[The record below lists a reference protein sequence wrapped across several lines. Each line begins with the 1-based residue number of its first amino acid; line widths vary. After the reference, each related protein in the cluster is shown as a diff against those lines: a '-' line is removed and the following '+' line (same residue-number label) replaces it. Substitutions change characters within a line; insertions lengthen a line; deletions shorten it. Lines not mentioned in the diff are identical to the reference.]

1 MHEQH
6 SDLIA
11 AVQRNCHI
19 ADARHAGDY
28 TLCVYLL
35 KMREFYRWEQG
46 VSFQQILTSDD
57 VGDWLTGREAV
68 WNELDE
74 QDYAPIHLNGTPHD
88 PFDNEAINTHLN
100 AHGLV
105 YSAGYGRR
113 CRPLFFLAEL
123 EQKIEQG
130 GYTILVAG
138 RELARDV
145 EAPPAMN
152 QGKQVFIRRESLRR
166 MLWEK
171 VEEWRWNGIDSPL
184 GRAVAC
190 YGFDA
195 GVETAL
201 DAMAAAETDMIV
213 AHEIGEV
220 MAGQVLGDAQW
231 QTMLFALPPSHADI
245 MLRAV
250 RDLLAD
256 CLHTLPELLARGHA
270 ASIHFYFGNLSAMRK
285 KLAPQLVEAYQH
297 WHETGDTA
305 PIAAY
310 AAWGGEHWAQTG
322 KVALALFEAQGVGAL
337 RDIEALI
344 SLPMAA
350 VVR

>member
-1 MHEQH
+1 MHTQH
-6 SDLIA
+6 QDLIQT
-11 AVQRNCHI
+11 VQRNCHI

-35 KMREFYRWEQG
+35 KMREFFRWEQG
-46 VSFQQILTSDD
+46 IRLSDVVTSDD
-57 VGDWLTGREAV
+57 VGEWLTQREAV
-68 WNELDE
+68 WDELDD
-74 QDYAPIHLNGTPHD
+74 QDYAPLPLNGSGEHD
-88 PFDNEAINTHLN
+88 PFANEAINAALN
-100 AHGLV
+100 GAGLV

-123 EQKIEQG
+123 EQTIEQE
-130 GYTILVAG
+130 GYTVLVAG

-166 MLWEK
+166 MVWEK
-171 VEEWRWNGIDSPL
+171 VDEWRWSGLDNPM
-184 GRAVAC
+184 GRALAC
-190 YGFDA
+190 YDFDA
-195 GVETAL
+195 DMEAAL
-201 DAMAAAETDMIV
+201 DALAAAETETVV

-220 MAGQVLGDAQW
+220 KAGLLLGDVEW

-256 CLHTLPELLARGHA
+256 CLHTLPELLTRGNA

-285 KLAPQLVEAYQH
+285 KLAPQLVEAYHH
-297 WHETGDTA
+297 WHETGDA
-305 PIAAY
+305 GKIAAY
-310 AAWGGEHWAQTG
+310 AAWGSEHWVQVG
-322 KVALALFEAQGVGAL
+322 KAALALFKADGVDSLGA
-337 RDIEALI
+337 IETLI
-344 SLPMAA
+344 AG
-350 VVR
+350 

>member
-1 MHEQH
+1 MHKQH
-6 SDLIA
+6 NDLIA

-57 VGDWLTGREAV
+57 VGDWLSGREAV

-74 QDYAPIHLNGTPHD
+74 QEYAPLHLNGNTHD
-88 PFDNEAINTHLN
+88 PFDNEAINSHIN
-100 AHGLV
+100 GHGLV

-123 EQKIEQG
+123 EQKIEQD

-184 GRAVAC
+184 GRAVAG
-190 YGFDA
+190 YDFD
-195 GVETAL
+195 GNVETAL

-220 MAGQVLGDAQW
+220 KAGQILGDAQW
-231 QTMLFALPPSHADI
+231 QAMLFALPPSHADI

-256 CLHTLPELLARGHA
+256 CLHTLPELLARGNA

-285 KLAPQLVEAYQH
+285 KLAPQLVDAYQY
-297 WHETGDTA
+297 WHETGDA
-305 PIAAY
+305 RRIADY
-310 AAWGGEHWAQTG
+310 AEWGREHWTEVG
-322 KVALALFEAQGVGAL
+322 KAALALFMEKGVDAL
-337 RDIEALI
+337 HDIEAMI
-344 SLPMAA
+344 GGSG
-350 VVR
+350 

>member
-1 MHEQH
+1 MHKQH
-6 SDLIA
+6 HDLIE

-35 KMREFYRWEQG
+35 KMREFYRWEKG
-46 VSFQQILTSDD
+46 VGFRQILTSDD
-57 VGDWLTGREAV
+57 VGDWLTQREAV

-74 QDYAPIHLNGTPHD
+74 QEYAPLAINGNGEYD
-88 PFDNEAINTHLN
+88 PFDNEAINAHLN
-100 AHGLV
+100 EYGLV

-123 EQKIEQG
+123 EQKIEQD

-152 QGKQVFIRRESLRR
+152 QGRHVFIRRESLRR

-171 VEEWRWNGIDSPL
+171 VEEWRWNRIDSPL
-184 GRAVAC
+184 GRAIAC
-190 YGFDA
+190 YDFDTD
-195 GVETAL
+195 VEAAL
-201 DAMAAAETDMIV
+201 DVMAATEADMIV

-220 MAGQVLGDAQW
+220 KAGQLLGDAAW
-231 QTMLFALPPSHADI
+231 QQMLFALPPSHADI

-250 RDLLAD
+250 RDHLAD
-256 CLHTLPELLARGHA
+256 ALYTIPELLARDNP
-270 ASIHFYFGNLSAMRK
+270 ASIHFYFGNLTAMRK
-285 KLAPQLVEAYQH
+285 KLAPQLLEAYQH
-297 WHETGDTA
+297 WHETGDTQKMVDWA
-305 PIAAY
+305 EQGREY
-310 AAWGGEHWAQTG
+310 WAQLG
-322 KVALALFEAQGVGAL
+322 SAALRLFQQQGVDAL
-337 RDIEALI
+337 RDIESMLGGNG
-344 SLPMAA
+344 
-350 VVR
+350 

>member
-1 MHEQH
+1 MHQH
-6 SDLIA
+6 HHDLIE

-28 TLCVYLL
+28 TLCIYLL
-35 KMREFYRWEQG
+35 KMREFYRWEKG
-46 VSFQQILTSDD
+46 VGFQQALTSDD

-74 QDYAPIHLNGTPHD
+74 QDYAPLYLNGYAYD
-88 PFDNEAINTHLN
+88 PFDNEAINTQIN
-100 AHGLV
+100 GKGLV

-123 EQKIEQG
+123 EQKIEQDD
-130 GYTILVAG
+130 YTILVAG

-184 GRAVAC
+184 GRALAG
-190 YGFDA
+190 YDFDSD
-195 GVETAL
+195 VETAL
-201 DAMAAAETDMIV
+201 DAMVAAETDMVV
-213 AHEIGEV
+213 AHEVGEV
-220 MAGQVLGDAQW
+220 KAGQILGDVQW
-231 QTMLFALPPSHADI
+231 QAMLFALPPSHADI

-250 RDLLAD
+250 RDSLAD
-256 CLHTLPELLARGHA
+256 CLHTLPELLAKNKSS
-270 ASIHFYFGNLSAMRK
+270 SIHFYFGNLSAMRK
-285 KLAPQLVEAYQH
+285 KLAPQLADAYQH
-297 WHETGDTA
+297 WYETGDTSR
-305 PIAAY
+305 IADY
-310 AAWGGEHWAQTG
+310 AEWGREHWVQIGRA
-322 KVALALFEAQGVGAL
+322 ALVLFEEKGVGAL
-337 RDIEALI
+337 GEIETLIGGSDI
-344 SLPMAA
+344 
-350 VVR
+350 

>member
-1 MHEQH
+1 MHQQH
-6 SDLIA
+6 NDLIQT
-11 AVQRNCHI
+11 VQRNCHI

-74 QDYAPIHLNGTPHD
+74 QDYAPIHLNGTAHD
-88 PFDNEAINTHLN
+88 PFDNAAIN
-100 AHGLV
+100 AHINPRGLV

-123 EQKIEQG
+123 EQTIEQD

-190 YGFDA
+190 YGFDND
-195 GVETAL
+195 VEAAL

-220 MAGQVLGDAQW
+220 KAGQRLGDAQW
-231 QTMLFALPPSHADI
+231 QAMLFALPPSHADI

-256 CLHTLPELLARGHA
+256 CLHTLPELLARDNA

-285 KLAPQLVEAYQH
+285 QLAPQLVAAYQH
-297 WHETGDTA
+297 WHATSDTTR
-305 PIAAY
+305 IAAY
-310 AAWGGEHWAQTG
+310 ADWGREHWAQVG
-322 KVALALFEAQGVGAL
+322 KAALTLFAGKGV
-337 RDIEALI
+337 EALQAM
-344 SLPMAA
+344 SELGFSGFKD
-350 VVR
+350 

>member
-1 MHEQH
+1 MHTQH
-6 SDLIA
+6 HDLIQTI
-11 AVQRNCHI
+11 QRNCHI

-35 KMREFYRWEQG
+35 KMREFYRWEKG
-46 VSFQQILTSDD
+46 ILLSDVVTSDD
-57 VGDWLTGREAV
+57 VGEWLIQREAV
-68 WNELDE
+68 WDALDE
-74 QDYAPIHLNGTPHD
+74 QDYAPLSLNGSGEHD
-88 PFDNEAINTHLN
+88 PFANEAINTALN
-100 AHGLV
+100 GAGLV

-123 EQKIEQG
+123 EQVIEQD

-166 MLWEK
+166 MVWEK
-171 VEEWRWNGIDSPL
+171 VDEWRWSGLDNPM
-184 GRAVAC
+184 GRALAC
-190 YGFDA
+190 YDFDA
-195 GVETAL
+195 DVEAAL
-201 DAMAAAETDMIV
+201 DALAAAETETVV

-220 MAGQVLGDAQW
+220 KAGQLLGDVEW

-256 CLHTLPELLARGHA
+256 CLHTLPELLARGNA
-270 ASIHFYFGNLSAMRK
+270 ASIHFYFGNLSAMRR
-285 KLAPQLVEAYQH
+285 KLAPQLVAAYQH
-297 WHETGDTA
+297 WHETGDA
-305 PIAAY
+305 GQIAAY
-310 AAWGGEHWAQTG
+310 AVWGREHWATVG
-322 KVALALFEAQGVGAL
+322 CEALALFQAKGVVVL
-337 RDIEALI
+337 QEIERMI
-344 SLPMAA
+344 GGQNPF
-350 VVR
+350 

>member
-1 MHEQH
+1 MHTQH
-6 SDLIA
+6 QDLIQ

-35 KMREFYRWEQG
+35 KMREFFRWEKG
-46 VSFQQILTSDD
+46 IRLSDVVTSDD
-57 VGDWLTGREAV
+57 VGEWLTQREAI
-68 WNELDE
+68 WDELDA
-74 QDYAPIHLNGTPHD
+74 QDYAPLPLNGSGEHD
-88 PFDNEAINTHLN
+88 PFANEAINAALN
-100 AHGLV
+100 GVGLV

-123 EQKIEQG
+123 EQTIEQD

-166 MLWEK
+166 MVWEK
-171 VEEWRWNGIDSPL
+171 VDEWRWSGLDNPM
-184 GRAVAC
+184 GRALSC
-190 YGFDA
+190 YDFDTDMEA
-195 GVETAL
+195 AL
-201 DAMAAAETDMIV
+201 DALAAAETETVV

-220 MAGQVLGDAQW
+220 KAGQVLGDAEW

-256 CLHTLPELLARGHA
+256 CLHTLPELLARGNA
-270 ASIHFYFGNLSAMRK
+270 ASLHFYFGNLSAMRK

-297 WHETGDTA
+297 WHETGDVGK
-305 PIAAY
+305 IAAY
-310 AAWGGEHWAQTG
+310 TAWGCEHWAQVG
-322 KVALALFEAQGVGAL
+322 KAALALFQEKGQAAL
-337 RDIEALI
+337 AEIEGMI
-344 SLPMAA
+344 QTGN
-350 VVR
+350 

>member
-6 SDLIA
+6 SDLIT

-35 KMREFYRWEQG
+35 KMREFYRWEKG
-46 VSFQQILTSDD
+46 ILLSEVVTSDD
-57 VGDWLTGREAV
+57 VGEWLTQREAV
-68 WNELDE
+68 WDALDE
-74 QDYAPIHLNGTPHD
+74 QDYAPLPINGCGEYE
-88 PFDNEAINTHLN
+88 PFANEAINAALN
-100 AHGLV
+100 GTGLV

-123 EQKIEQG
+123 EQVIEQD

-166 MLWEK
+166 MVWEK
-171 VEEWRWNGIDSPL
+171 VDEWRWSGLDNPM
-184 GRAVAC
+184 GRALAC
-190 YGFDA
+190 YDFDTDMEA
-195 GVETAL
+195 AL
-201 DAMAAAETDMIV
+201 DELAAAETQTVV

-220 MAGQVLGDAQW
+220 KAGQVLDDGQW
-231 QTMLFALPPSHADI
+231 QSMLFALPPSHADI

-256 CLHTLPELLARGHA
+256 CLHTLPELLARGNA

-285 KLAPQLVEAYQH
+285 KLVPQLLEAYQH
-297 WHETGDTA
+297 WHESGDTGQ
-305 PIAAY
+305 IAAY
-310 AAWGGEHWAQTG
+310 AAWGREHWAHVG
-322 KVALALFEAQGVGAL
+322 KTAVALFAAQGVAAIK
-337 RDIEALI
+337 DIEALI
-344 SLPMAA
+344 LPTD
-350 VVR
+350 VS